1 MSKIKSFIKFKVLGL
16 ISLLAF
22 MLVIDEG
29 MNPKELHEFFLNN
42 SPYKETQL
50 LNRSERKAEGLPP
63 NQYHEQL
70 YDLTLNPTTGI
81 PDYSSKLEAQQQIER
96 DKNGVARYAVPGESV
111 ATTWYEV
118 GPKNH
123 SGRTRAAVWDQTDGT
138 GKRVIAGGVS
148 GGLWKNNDITNSASQ
163 WTRISGVP
171 GNLAV
176 SVIVQDENNPS
187 LLYVGTG
194 ENYTNGDA
202 FGNGI
207 YKSTNGG
214 DDWTLVFGRGLST
227 TVTNTG
233 SIGNLSVEGFFSV
246 NDIALYDHDKNTATE
261 PQVFAGLSSVYHT
274 RRSAGLLTWTDENVV
289 GLYKYDGTS
298 WDRITNVNNGGG
310 RFENVNDIEVQEV
323 SNRIWLSTQKSALG
337 VAFGRGGRFWY
348 SDDGITFTKSNPTFP
363 AFPTTTSN
371 DRLRTE
377 IASSHQN
384 TDTHYIIINT
394 SNTSSSTALY
404 PKIPIIYKTTDNFT
418 SFSYIVPPADVD
430 TGIPNFDYTRG
441 QSFYDLEI
449 EVDPFDDQILYV
461 GGIDWFRSQNGGSDW
476 SQITKWSNNNN
487 LLNLNCS
494 IVHADQHGLYF
505 KPGVGNSNKAIVV
518 NDGGVYYSSSLS
530 TASDTSTF
538 TEMEKNMITTQFYAV
553 AQSPPDFAGADWIIG
568 GTQDNGTYSL
578 INSNQN
584 KTDGTSIQGGD
595 GGDTFFDQVGGDY
608 YISNYIKN
616 NTILRGEFDAGGNID
631 INLGWEFRQNN
642 NGIDNLTS
650 DLSIPSNEGSF
661 INPAALDSNQDVYF
675 SNAGDRFGANSIR
688 VITGLKRGG
697 TPATFL
703 IPSVSVGADF
713 VTALEVSPFTTD
725 RSTLFVGLKSGEV
738 IKITNAQ
745 SLALYTKTSVYTQL
759 GSVSDIQFGKN
770 ENEIYLTYYNYGLNA
785 TNDSNIRY
793 TNDGFAGGLS
803 SNKEGDLPDIPVL
816 TILNNP
822 FEDGEVIVGTDLGV
836 WRTANF
842 SAPNPNWTT
851 AFVGMQDV
859 AVRDLDYRGVSA
871 LDNRVLAASYGRGVY
886 VSKFTSSN
894 NPPVSVNDVI
904 TVLEGG
910 TVTTTTG
917 GATSVLSNDND
928 PDGDTITTELV
939 SNTINGVLT
948 LAPSGTGSFTYIH
961 DDTETTTDTFTYRAS
976 DGTVFGNTVTVTIN
990 ITPVNDCPIVQNPL
1004 SARTVLEDAPDTL
1017 IDFSAVFIDPEG
1029 SALTYTV
1036 TTTNPSLLTATI
1048 NTTTLT
1054 LDYTDDMTGSA
1065 TVTITANDSGCGT
1078 LTEES
1083 FLVTVNAV
1091 NDLPVGVVDTINVN
1105 EGETVTVT
1113 TANATSVLFNDTDL
1127 EGSILN
1133 AGFVLGQPVPT
1144 LSPDLGTLSFLDNG
1158 TFSYTHDGT
1167 QIVGA
1172 GIATDTF
1179 FYKPYDGNALGNTTT
1194 VTIKITHTN
1203 DCPIVAI
1210 PIEDRT
1216 VMEDAVDEVIN
1227 IGSVFTDEEQ
1237 NTITLTVSNTNTPL
1251 LTATLNTTTLTI
1263 DFVDDMTGSSTI
1275 TLYATDGA
1283 FSCSTLVTS
1292 TFVIT
1297 VVPENDTPI
1306 GTPDT
1311 ITVNEGET
1319 ATSTTIS
1326 VTVLANDTD
1335 TEGDN
1340 LTSTLVPLTGP
1351 FNHNDGAFTLQSS
1364 GTFVY
1369 NHDGSETTTDTF
1381 TYRLSDSF
1389 TTTDVLV
1396 TININ
1401 PINDCPTIDTPLPDI
1416 TVNEDAADTIINL
1429 SPNFSDAEGD
1439 SLSFSFTNDDTSIAT
1454 VTLNTS
1460 TLTIQYIPEQ
1470 SGTTTLTISVDDSNG
1485 CNTVQEIFLV
1495 NITAVNDPPVT
1506 VTDTLLVLEGGTV
1519 TQTTLSNT
1527 SLLTNDTDTESD
1539 ALQAILIT
1547 SPANGTLV
1555 LSSTG
1560 TFTYAHSGSE
1570 TTSDSFQYRATE
1582 IAAGGEVGNTIT
1594 VNITILEVNDCPI
1607 YTAVGGFAA
1616 ADEDGAVWTWN
1627 YGAEISDPDGNTP
1640 LYTLTHTATNLL
1652 TAVTDANGIV
1662 TFTPKLNQ
1670 SGSTTMTLNVND
1682 TRSCDIDIEIPV
1694 TINPINDCPT
1704 LENPIPDVTATE
1716 DDPDLFIPLA
1726 NIFADV
1732 DTTPLSYRTTIG
1744 NSSLVATSITATALI
1759 IDFLTNQSG
1768 STFIVLIALDGDVAC
1783 TVDDLFTVSITP
1795 VNDPPTGVGEVISLV
1810 KGATTSVLNDGVTNS
1825 VLANDSD
1832 PEGDAMT
1839 AAIGTGSVN
1848 GTVVLLA
1855 NGNFTYSHDGS
1866 TTVTDS
1872 FTYTPRDTFLNIGNT
1887 TTVTIYIN
1895 NVPVGT
1901 TETIALIEGGTATTT
1916 TAASTSVL
1924 SNDTDADDGDTALLT
1939 ATIGT
1944 SPLFGTLVLNADGS
1958 FTYTHSGSEDFI
1970 DSFTY
1975 IPFDGKGY
1983 GLPTVVSITI
1993 TPTNDAPVAFPDSIT
2008 VGVGQTTSL
2017 LTGGTNSVL
2026 LNDTDPDADS
2036 LTAIL
2041 VTGTS
2046 SGTLVLN
2053 PGGTFSYTQNGVMD
2067 AGDSFTYK
2075 ANDGVLDSN
2084 IVTVNILLTCSPC
2097 TEKTIEAGS
2106 SGVIINYRGCD
2117 CRAYTAYVPKG
2128 RVFIFCHS
2136 DDSVVIGSGSYTVL
2150 SSKVCY

>member
-1 MSKIKSFIKFKVLGL
+1 M
-16 ISLLAF
+16 
-22 MLVIDEG
+22 
-29 MNPKELHEFFLNN
+29 
-42 SPYKETQL
+42 
-50 LNRSERKAEGLPP
+50 
-63 NQYHEQL
+63 
-70 YDLTLNPTTGI
+70 
-81 PDYSSKLEAQQQIER
+81 
-96 DKNGVARYAVPGESV
+96 
-111 ATTWYEV
+111 
-118 GPKNH
+118 
-123 SGRTRAAVWDQTDGT
+123 
-138 GKRVIAGGVS
+138 
-148 GGLWKNNDITNSASQ
+148 
-163 WTRISGVP
+163 
-171 GNLAV
+171 
-176 SVIVQDENNPS
+176 
-187 LLYVGTG
+187 
-194 ENYTNGDA
+194 
-202 FGNGI
+202 
-207 YKSTNGG
+207 
-214 DDWTLVFGRGLST
+214 
-227 TVTNTG
+227 
-233 SIGNLSVEGFFSV
+233 
-246 NDIALYDHDKNTATE
+246 
-261 PQVFAGLSSVYHT
+261 
-274 RRSAGLLTWTDENVV
+274 
-289 GLYKYDGTS
+289 
-298 WDRITNVNNGGG
+298 
-310 RFENVNDIEVQEV
+310 
-323 SNRIWLSTQKSALG
+323 
-337 VAFGRGGRFWY
+337 
-348 SDDGITFTKSNPTFP
+348 
-363 AFPTTTSN
+363 
-371 DRLRTE
+371 
-377 IASSHQN
+377 
-384 TDTHYIIINT
+384 
-394 SNTSSSTALY
+394 
-404 PKIPIIYKTTDNFT
+404 
-418 SFSYIVPPADVD
+418 
-430 TGIPNFDYTRG
+430 
-441 QSFYDLEI
+441 
-449 EVDPFDDQILYV
+449 
-461 GGIDWFRSQNGGSDW
+461 
-476 SQITKWSNNNN
+476 
-487 LLNLNCS
+487 
-494 IVHADQHGLYF
+494 
-505 KPGVGNSNKAIVV
+505 
-518 NDGGVYYSSSLS
+518 
-530 TASDTSTF
+530 
-538 TEMEKNMITTQFYAV
+538 
-553 AQSPPDFAGADWIIG
+553 
-568 GTQDNGTYSL
+568 
-578 INSNQN
+578 
-584 KTDGTSIQGGD
+584 
-595 GGDTFFDQVGGDY
+595 
-608 YISNYIKN
+608 
-616 NTILRGEFDAGGNID
+616 
-631 INLGWEFRQNN
+631 
-642 NGIDNLTS
+642 
-650 DLSIPSNEGSF
+650 
-661 INPAALDSNQDVYF
+661 
-675 SNAGDRFGANSIR
+675 
-688 VITGLKRGG
+688 
-697 TPATFL
+697 
-703 IPSVSVGADF
+703 
-713 VTALEVSPFTTD
+713 
-725 RSTLFVGLKSGEV
+725 KSGEV
-738 IKITNAQ
+738 KKITNAQ
-745 SLALYTKTSVYTQL
+745 SLALHTITSVYSQL
-759 GSVSDIQFGKN
+759 GSVSDIQFGDN
-770 ENEIYLTYYNYGLNA
+770 EDEIYLTYYNYGLNA
-785 TNDSNIRY
+785 ANNSNIRY
-793 TNDGFAGGLS
+793 TNDGFDGGLS

-842 SAPNPNWTT
+842 SAPNPNWTS
-851 AFVGMQDV
+851 AYVGMQDV

-976 DGTVFGNTVTVTIN
+976 DGTVFGNTVLVAIT

-1004 SARTVLEDAPDTL
+1004 GPRTVLEDASDTL

-1054 LDYTDDMTGSA
+1054 LDYTDDMIGSA

-1133 AGFVLGQPVPT
+1133 AGFVLGQPIPT
-1144 LSPDLGTLSFLDNG
+1144 LSPGLGTLSFLDNG

-1203 DCPIVAI
+1203 DCPIEAI

-1227 IGSVFTDEEQ
+1227 IGSVFTDEEL

-1251 LTATLNTTTLTI
+1251 LTATLNTATLTL

-1275 TLYATDGA
+1275 TLYATDGVA
-1283 FSCSTLVTS
+1283 SCSTLVTS

-1297 VVPENDTPI
+1297 VVPENDAPI

-1351 FNHNDGAFTLQSS
+1351 FNHNGGAFTLQSS

-1369 NHDGSETTTDTF
+1369 NHNGSETTTDTF

-1470 SGTTTLTISVDDSNG
+1470 SGTTTVTISVDDSNG

-1495 NITAVNDPPVT
+1495 NIRAENDPPVT
-1506 VTDTLLVLEGGTV
+1506 VTDTLSVLEGGTV
-1519 TQTTLSNT
+1519 SQTTSLNT

-1539 ALQAILIT
+1539 ALQAMLIT

-1616 ADEDGAVWTWN
+1616 ADEDGAAWTWN
-1627 YGAEISDPDGNTP
+1627 YGAEISDPDGLSP
-1640 LYTLTHTATNLL
+1640 IYTLTHTATNLL

-1670 SGSTTMTLNVND
+1670 SGSTTMTLNVSDRRTCN
-1682 TRSCDIDIEIPV
+1682 INIEIPV

-1704 LENPIPDVTATE
+1704 VENPIVDFTGLRSFSEDAPDE
-1716 DDPDLFIPLA
+1716 WIPLA
-1726 NIFADV
+1726 NIFKDV
-1732 DTTPLSYRTTIG
+1732 DSTPLDYTTTIG
-1744 NSSLVATSITATALI
+1744 DSSLIATSITATALI

-1768 STFIVLIALDGDVAC
+1768 STFINLIASDRDLAC
-1783 TVDDLFTVSITP
+1783 SVDDLFTVSITP

-1810 KGATTSVLNDGVTNS
+1810 NGATTSVLNDGVTNS

-1839 AAIGTGSVN
+1839 ATIGTNPVN
-1848 GTVVLLA
+1848 GTVVLLD

-1866 TTVTDS
+1866 ITFTDS
-1872 FTYTPRDTFLNIGNT
+1872 FTYTPIDRFLNIGNT

-1895 NVPVGT
+1895 NLPVGT
-1901 TETIALIEGGTATTT
+1901 TETIALFEGGVATTT

-1924 SNDTDADDGDTALLT
+1924 SNDTDADFGDTALLT

-1958 FTYTHSGSEDFI
+1958 FTYIHDDTETTTDT
-1970 DSFTY
+1970 FTY
-1975 IPFDGKGY
+1975 IPFDEKGY

-2008 VGVGQTTSL
+2008 VGLGQTTSL
-2017 LTGGTNSVL
+2017 LTGGTNNVL
-2026 LNDTDPDADS
+2026 LNDTDTDGDPLRAF
-2036 LTAIL
+2036 L
-2041 VTGTS
+2041 VTDTS
-2046 SGTLVLN
+2046 SGTLALN
-2053 PGGTFSYTQNGVMD
+2053 QDGTFSYTQSGVMD
-2067 AGDSFTYK
+2067 AGDSFTYT
-2075 ANDGVLDSN
+2075 ARDSSDVDSN
-2084 IVTVNILLTCSPC
+2084 VVTVNILLTCSPC

-2106 SGVIINYRGCD
+2106 SGVIINYQGCD
-2117 CRAYTAYVPKG
+2117 CRTYIAYVPKG
-2128 RVFIFCHS
+2128 QVFIFCHL
-2136 DDSVVIGSGSYTVL
+2136 DSTVSIDRGSYTVL